1 MKMTVKNKMMKKDYW
16 LIIKKI
22 KNKIILIRWYAVV
35 QTDRNRR
42 LKKWGINEEVNWLN
56 ICIKKLTDYIF
67 LSYIITIYFL
77 AIYITQ

>member
-42 LKKWGINEEVNWLN
+42 LKETWK
-56 ICIKKLTDYIF
+56 
-67 LSYIITIYFL
+67 
-77 AIYITQ
+77 